1 MLGRVWR
8 HTPLSLWSEW
18 IKDNLVTYLLRCL
31 NGVFRSFQQETQS
44 MSSSSNRRCLSWQF
58 RWTICSCHQQ
68 RNLHLQ
74 YVTSLLSLSWNFL
87 FCESNS
93 GVIHLAI
100 GSCRIHGWFDSALH
114 PSRVAKSTS
123 FGWYKVGKVTAV
135 GWQVTLCDPIWHV
148 ISRSGVVILITNC
161 VYFTYFFRSSFR
173 SRWL

>member
-1 MLGRVWR
+1 MAYSGRSSR
-8 HTPLSLWSEW
+8 KLSQWAAAATGAVS
-18 IKDNLVTYLLRCL
+18 V
-31 NGVFRSFQQETQS
+31 G
-44 MSSSSNRRCLSWQF
+44 SSDEP
-58 RWTICSCHQQ
+58 
-68 RNLHLQ
+68 
-74 YVTSLLSLSWNFL
+74 YAAVTSNATSTSSTSPHCLVYHEIFL